1 MSKENLEQFVNQVAD
16 SEELQATIGDEI
28 DINSLIALGAE
39 HGYEFTE
46 EELLEPFEFSDE
58 ELDGI
63 AGGSGDFQT
72 KSSWRLTNLSL
83 TGVSQRHIFKVR
95 GQGSSGD

>member
-1 MSKENLEQFVNQVAD
+1 MSKGNLEQFVQKISD
-16 SEELQATIGDEI
+16 SEALQTTIGDEI

>member
-16 SEELQATIGDEI
+16 SEELQATIGGEI
-28 DINSLIALGAE
+28 DVNSLIALGAE

-72 KSSWRLTNLSL
+72 SSSWRLTNLSL